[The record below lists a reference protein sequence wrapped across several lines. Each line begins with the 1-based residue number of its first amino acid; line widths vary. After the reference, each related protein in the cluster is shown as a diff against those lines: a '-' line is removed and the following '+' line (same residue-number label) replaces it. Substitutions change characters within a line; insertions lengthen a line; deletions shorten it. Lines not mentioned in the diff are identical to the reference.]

1 MMRIRDFFRF
11 SLNANLFW
19 IVTVL
24 VVGGSIFD
32 TYVRYRETQAII
44 EKMLHD
50 RAESLN
56 DYFISMRY
64 VFHQQFLKSKV
75 DLNDSTVGFLPAHAS
90 SLISDEFAKK
100 ESKKISIRNV
110 SDQPRN
116 PKNKADGIELSA
128 IEYFKT
134 NPATLELTKT
144 IYQDGEEFYFF
155 AAPLKIQQYCLACHG
170 QKEDTLGYIQKRYN
184 NAYGYKIGDVRGI
197 TSIKIEKSAFM
208 APVMR
213 VFWDATFFGFGIAL
227 LLLALAYTAI
237 ARLTN
242 KEVESKIELE
252 NTVAV
257 RTGELNNAYMQE
269 KHLRSI
275 LRTVTDVNQLLI
287 ASQNIDELVDKSAQ
301 TLNAN
306 DTFSSVKIILSED
319 GKLNVKASY
328 GIVNEK
334 IVTDVD
340 SGVFKANKS
349 LYLTDLQADDVPEHC
364 KSKAKAY
371 GLKAVYSVP
380 LKSSVFEERPVGVL
394 TVCTKD
400 KQGFNDQERAM
411 IDELAGDIGFAV
423 NSFMQKN
430 TIDLLLDEKI
440 QSYHEFIEA
449 LVDMIE
455 QRDTYTA
462 GHTQR
467 VAKYAL
473 MIAEDMGVDEGD
485 RKKLAQ
491 AARLHDIGKVVT
503 PDSILLKPGIL
514 NSLEYELIKE
524 HVIAGFQVLSN
535 IDSYKELAHII
546 VHHHERYNGSGYP
559 YGKQGDEIPL
569 LGHILAIADS
579 FDAMTTNRIYKPKK
593 SVADALRELESLSGT
608 LYHPDVAAAAVR
620 ALKDIKIDEA
630 GEQAIGTSPIDQE
643 RLSYFFRDKLT
654 RLYNDDY
661 LSVVID
667 GRSNHDKPK
676 SLTVIS
682 LVDFTR
688 YNKEHM
694 WEGGNKL
701 LVGFAEFLTQ
711 NIKNKNIF
719 RVKGDHFM
727 VADYEGDMKELL
739 MRSPLIDN
747 GVAYRVFTM
756 KAPFGDIL
764 TN

>member
-11 SLNANLFW
+11 SLNKNLFW
-19 IVTVL
+19 VLTAL
-24 VVGGSIFD
+24 VVLGSVTG
-32 TYVRYRETQAII
+32 TYMRYEETQKIV
-44 EKMLHD
+44 EKRVHD
-50 RAESLN
+50 RARSLN
-56 DYFISMRY
+56 DYFTSMRNI
-64 VFHQQFLKSKV
+64 FHQQFLKSGL
-75 DLNDSTVGFLPAHAS
+75 DLNDSTLGFLPAHAAA
-90 SLISDEFAKK
+90 LISDDF
-100 ESKKISIRNV
+100 ESKAAQKISLRNV
-110 SDQPRN
+110 SETPLN
-116 PKNKADGIELSA
+116 LKNKADETEIEA
-128 IEYFKT
+128 IKYFRANPKQTEYMK
-134 NPATLELTKT
+134 AIKK
-144 IYQDGEEFYFF
+144 DGEDFFFF
-155 AAPLKIQQYCLACHG
+155 AAPIKMSGYCLSCHG
-170 QKEDTLGYIQKRYN
+170 KNGPKKEYIRKKYANVGGYSEDD
-184 NAYGYKIGDVRGI
+184 IGGI
-197 TSIKIEKSAFM
+197 TSILIEKQQFSDPIM
-208 APVMR
+208 SI
-213 VFWDATFFGFGIAL
+213 FWETTFFGFSIAFIL
-227 LLLALAYTAI
+227 LLVAYKAI
-237 ARLTN
+237 AELTR
-242 KEVESKIELE
+242 KEALVKVELE
-252 NTVAV
+252 NVVAA
-257 RTGELNNAYMQE
+257 RTNELKNAYTHE

-275 LRTVTDVNQLLI
+275 LRTVADVNQLLI
-287 ASQNIDELVDKSAQ
+287 TADDINELVKQSAD
-301 TLNAN
+301 TLAKNEM
-306 DTFSSVKIILSED
+306 FVSVKIALALE
-319 GKLNVKASY
+319 GEL
-328 GIVNEK
+328 K
-334 IVTDVD
+334 IVAYCGREFMNNLTENDRK
-340 SGVFKANKS
+340 VFDDCKS
-349 LYLTDLQADDVPEHC
+349 LMLRVDDESISKENKKLAIEHGIE
-364 KSKAKAY
+364 AAY
-371 GLKAVYSVP
+371 ILP
-380 LKSSVFEERPVGVL
+380 LKSHSFADRCLGVL
-394 TVCTKD
+394 SIYTSSKD
-400 KQGFNDQERAM
+400 GFSKEDTDM
-411 IDELAGDIGFAV
+411 LDELAGDIGFAV
-423 NSFMQKN
+423 NSFVQKN

-473 MIAEDMGVDEGD
+473 MIAEDMGVDEED

-701 LVGFAEFLTQ
+701 LVGFAEFLAQ

-719 RVKGDHFM
+719 RVKGDHFI
-727 VADYEGDMKELL
+727 VADYDGDMKELL